1 MERHKRS
8 IFARD
13 CGDTASNGTL
23 LPEQQLTSSRPNV
36 TFGQYEKTVNWYA
49 NVSWNPVKDPD
60 GVFKGYL
67 VNLGFGSRLGILC
80 SVLPKI
86 QSIPSNVSD
95 HEMESFVNDVRIP
108 TSTSPSTPRTTMAET
123 TAKTTV
129 ETSTAAKA
137 PTREITSK
145 GATKTI

>member
-49 NVSWNPVKDPD
+49 NVSWNPVKATRSSGLIDWLLGP
-60 GVFKGYL
+60 YL
-67 VNLGFGSRLGILC
+67 TNRGPLSQLPWASSPRLVQG
-80 SVLPKI
+80 
-86 QSIPSNVSD
+86 
-95 HEMESFVNDVRIP
+95 
-108 TSTSPSTPRTTMAET
+108 
-123 TAKTTV
+123 
-129 ETSTAAKA
+129 
-137 PTREITSK
+137 
-145 GATKTI
+145 

>member
-80 SVLPKI
+80 SVLPKVRDRV
-86 QSIPSNVSD
+86 IPSI
-95 HEMESFVNDVRIP
+95 SFTATRSSGLIDWLLGPYLTNRGP
-108 TSTSPSTPRTTMAET
+108 LSQLPWASSPWL
-123 TAKTTV
+123 V
-129 ETSTAAKA
+129 Q
-137 PTREITSK
+137 
-145 GATKTI
+145 G